1 MQGLNLSE
9 YNTGVFHRGF
19 SPGFLTGVFQNQKF
33 QTIQLITSL
42 IVPFILVLGSYI
54 ALKID
59 VTRNQER
66 IAAMKEDTDEI
77 KTDVKDIKKHLI
89 IN

>member
-1 MQGLNLSE
+1 ME
-9 YNTGVFHRGF
+9 
-19 SPGFLTGVFQNQKF
+19 KF
-33 QTIQLITSL
+33 QTIQLITSMV
-42 IVPFILVLGSYI
+42 VPFILVLGSYI

-66 IAAMKEDTDEI
+66 IAGLKDDCNEI

>member
-1 MQGLNLSE
+1 ME
-9 YNTGVFHRGF
+9 
-19 SPGFLTGVFQNQKF
+19 KF

-89 IN
+89 IAP

>member
-1 MQGLNLSE
+1 ME
-9 YNTGVFHRGF
+9 KYE
-19 SPGFLTGVFQNQKF
+19 
-33 QTIQLITSL
+33 TIQLIASMV
-42 IVPFILVLGSYI
+42 VPFILVLGSYI

>member
-1 MQGLNLSE
+1 ME
-9 YNTGVFHRGF
+9 
-19 SPGFLTGVFQNQKF
+19 KF
-33 QTIQLITSL
+33 QTIQLITSMV
-42 IVPFILVLGSYI
+42 VPFILVLGSYI